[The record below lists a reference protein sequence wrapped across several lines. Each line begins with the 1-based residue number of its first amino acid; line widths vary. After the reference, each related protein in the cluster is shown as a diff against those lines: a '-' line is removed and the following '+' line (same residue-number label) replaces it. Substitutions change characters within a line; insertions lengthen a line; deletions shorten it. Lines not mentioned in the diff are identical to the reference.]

1 MGKSSKSQFTE
12 LEPKPSIKF
21 WSYSYKIESMI
32 TSLIEMLE
40 FIQTMLIK
48 IMLIKATFK
57 NPREVTSVK
66 NYVSKCIFYCC
77 FLM

>member
-1 MGKSSKSQFTE
+1 
-12 LEPKPSIKF
+12 
-21 WSYSYKIESMI
+21 MI

-66 NYVSKCIFYCC
+66 NYVSKMH
-77 FLM
+77 FLLLFLDVTKIASIY